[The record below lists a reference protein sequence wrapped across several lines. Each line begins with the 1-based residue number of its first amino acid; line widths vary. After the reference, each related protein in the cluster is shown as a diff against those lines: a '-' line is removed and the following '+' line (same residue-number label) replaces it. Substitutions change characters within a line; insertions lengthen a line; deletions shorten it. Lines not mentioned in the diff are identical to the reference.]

1 MQAADPRAHAPDAT
15 PPEAERAAFRDLHG
29 RRLHG
34 FALLLTLG
42 DRPRAAR
49 LAADAIAE
57 GSANVDE
64 LRHPER
70 AAAWLRARV
79 VHGAHGISRGT
90 PRLSD
95 RLQAL
100 SQIDAAGGVLAGLT
114 DLRLIER
121 AALIASSVERLDRR
135 DVALIVG
142 KDGSALDALLSRA
155 RLRYARRFASVAS
168 ETAPS
173 GPVIERV
180 LEVAKRAM
188 A

>member
-1 MQAADPRAHAPDAT
+1 MQAVNPRAPAPEAA
-15 PPEAERAAFRDLHG
+15 PPEALRAAFRDLHG

-49 LAADAIAE
+49 LAAEAIAE
-57 GSANVDE
+57 GTANLDE

-79 VHGAHGISRGT
+79 VRSAGGVRTGNL
-90 PRLSD
+90 RLSD
-95 RLQAL
+95 GLQAL

-121 AALIASSVERLDRR
+121 AALIAWSVERLDRR
-135 DVALIVG
+135 DVAVIVG

-155 RLRYARRFASVAS
+155 RLRYARRFATIAS

-173 GPVIERV
+173 GRVIERV
-180 LEVAKRAM
+180 LEVAKKAM